1 MGGGHISFGFH
12 LSDHFSANH
21 FSRLSVMA
29 YSRLSEQR
37 LNGRLRP
44 EYRLL
49 KAHPAKDY
57 STEEDTTA
65 IEVVLYLIFNTVSGL
80 KSGVQLS
87 LAYFA

>member
-1 MGGGHISFGFH
+1 MGADTSDSVFTF
-12 LSDHFSANH
+12 SDHFSANH

-29 YSRLSEQR
+29 YFRLSEQR

-44 EYRLL
+44 EYRL

-65 IEVVLYLIFNTVSGL
+65 IEVVLYLIFNTVSDL

-87 LAYFA
+87 PAYSA